1 MHNHTKPHLGSAC
14 DIVQDVTPGKIAFT
28 KPTPSPEEAQE
39 QVALFK
45 PADLR
50 ESSLKLRPGDKVEFS
65 IVQQETVPEDLAT
78 DVTLVSRASA
88 NGGVDGKP
96 LMGCVISVKE
106 GFGFIRWAFLLMSLV
121 NAMQPYALYKGSSDR
136 VSPTTMFLSV
146 SSFDMSAAVSWSK
159 QTWFTGTY
167 ITILLAHIAHEH
179 LNQQL
184 NQQQNQH
191 TTSQALALQARHTSQ

>member
-1 MHNHTKPHLGSAC
+1 MLLYAQLHQPSSGAGPFV
-14 DIVQDVTPGKIAFT
+14 IVQDVTPGKIAFT
-28 KPTPSPEEAQE
+28 RPTSAPEEAQE

-88 NGGVDGKP
+88 IGGADGKP

-106 GFGFIRWAFLLMSLV
+106 GFGFIRCASLLMLFE
-121 NAMQPYALYKGSSDR
+121 NPMQPYAVYKDPSVDL
-136 VSPTTMFLSV
+136 VSPTIMFMRASP
-146 SSFDMSAAVSWSK
+146 FAGSAAVLWSR
-159 QTWFTGTY
+159 QSHLTVSYVTSTSA
-167 ITILLAHIAHEH
+167 LL
-179 LNQQL
+179 
-184 NQQQNQH
+184 
-191 TTSQALALQARHTSQ
+191 